1 MPNEEVGVSEEPDE
15 VAPNVNG
22 DTPMPPALG
31 TDGKPIPMGADGNE
45 PKEFSTF
52 PSAPMEGS
60 EDIEEFEPVE
70 EDEVDFVRAAPAL
83 NMPPTPPP
91 PPKPNDGADPVPED
105 VMLNGGGGRGTTGAE
120 SWLVESLSCPM
131 SMVLLGESVP

>member
-1 MPNEEVGVSEEPDE
+1 VGVSEELDE

-22 DTPMPPALG
+22 DTPMPLALG
-31 TDGKPIPMGADGNE
+31 TDEKPIPMGADEKE

-60 EDIEEFEPVE
+60 EDREELEPVE
-70 EDEVDFVRAAPAL
+70 EVEVDFVRAAPEL
-83 NMPPTPPP
+83 NMPPPTPN
-91 PPKPNDGADPVPED
+91 PNDGAEPVPED

-131 SMVLLGESVP
+131 SIVLLGESVP